1 MRGDDR
7 DDDSFEST
15 IGLVRGAQDGDR
27 RALEDLFSRYLP
39 RIRQIVALR
48 TGRKLRQMLELDDIV
63 QEVLLKLL
71 RGLDRFDAN
80 SEGSFRHWLARCAE
94 CEIVD
99 RARHLDRKKRGGGQI
114 RRFADC
120 DSRLLRSSIFH
131 DDDAATPSELA
142 QADELAERIED
153 ELLAMSE
160 HNREVIILR
169 AVCGMSYSEVA
180 QELGIEPVSAR
191 VAFSRA
197 IDKLKAAV
205 GI

>member
-1 MRGDDR
+1 
-7 DDDSFEST
+7 
-15 IGLVRGAQDGDR
+15 
-27 RALEDLFSRYLP
+27 
-39 RIRQIVALR
+39 
-48 TGRKLRQMLELDDIV
+48 MLELDDIV

-71 RGLDRFDAN
+71 RGLERFDAK

-99 RARHLDRKKRGGGQI
+99 RARHLDRKKRGGDQI

-120 DSRLLRSSIFH
+120 DSRLLHSSIFH
-131 DDDAATPSELA
+131 GDDATPSELA

-153 ELLAMSE
+153 ELLTMSE

-169 AVCGMSYSEVA
+169 AVCGMSYAEVA
-180 QELGIEPVSAR
+180 EELGIEQVSAR

>member
-1 MRGDDR
+1 MHGNPDE
-7 DDDSFEST
+7 SFEST
-15 IGLVRGAQDGDR
+15 NGLVRRAQKGDT

-39 RIRQIVALR
+39 RVRQIVALR
-48 TGRKLRQMLELDDIV
+48 TGQKLRQMLELDDIV

-71 RGLDRFDAN
+71 RGLERFEAK

-99 RARHLDRKKRGGGQI
+99 RARHLDRKKRGGDRI

-131 DDDAATPSELA
+131 DDDATPSELA

-180 QELGIEPVSAR
+180 EELGIEQVSAR

-205 GI
+205 GV